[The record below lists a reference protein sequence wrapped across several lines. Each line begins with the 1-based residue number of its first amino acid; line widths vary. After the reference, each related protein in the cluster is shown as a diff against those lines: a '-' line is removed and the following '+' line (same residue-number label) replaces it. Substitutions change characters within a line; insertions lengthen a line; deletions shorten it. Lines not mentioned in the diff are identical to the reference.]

1 MIYCKKCVY
10 PQISVLLNIDED
22 GVCSACKSHEKFDQI
37 DNNTWK
43 KKEEQ
48 FKKIINENK
57 SDNDY
62 DCVIPVSGGK
72 DSYYQTHVITQKY
85 KLKPLL
91 VTYDHNNWLDEGKFN
106 REEMRK

>member
-43 KKEEQ
+43 KKRSNL
-48 FKKIINENK
+48 KK
-57 SDNDY
+57 
-62 DCVIPVSGGK
+62 
-72 DSYYQTHVITQKY
+72 
-85 KLKPLL
+85 
-91 VTYDHNNWLDEGKFN
+91 
-106 REEMRK
+106 

>member
-57 SDNDY
+57 NDNDY

-85 KLKPLL
+85 KQASPCNLRPQ
-91 VTYDHNNWLDEGKFN
+91 
-106 REEMRK
+106 